1 MRAKTSWRRWVVPIL
16 LALLTAGARS
26 DISTKSSDPLAAE
39 ISRWSKFLRDHT
51 STDDTWKQVKETA
64 GPLIA
69 RADEALRDGQRFL
82 ALHRLSA
89 ARMYLSASAYMGARS
104 AQERKETGAFEA
116 EWFRVGKV
124 LQADI
129 SAPRPRTLDDLRPA
143 AVRALAEAA
152 LPQVRIYY
160 ESSHEYGRDTTAQ
173 YGLLYLGAAQAQ
185 REFVD
190 FCRTLSFAPEGAA
203 PPLRSLDPELNR
215 LEADLLEAYRPPA
228 AIERHSEFIAASS
241 TLKEAR
247 ELDGLGLRYGAL
259 LRYLQAVQRI
269 APLTANPGPLEPGAI
284 LESLKNWDSRLSKD
298 GRDDTIG
305 RLFLEA
311 AQADLAH
318 PTPGGKPLVASVIL
332 REVLPRYSAALE
344 PARVEPTAA
353 PAQVTVTLVR
363 WPYT

>member
-1 MRAKTSWRRWVVPIL
+1 L

-26 DISTKSSDPLAAE
+26 DVSTKSSDPLAAE
-39 ISRWSKFLRDHT
+39 IARWSNFLRDHT
-51 STDDTWKQVKETA
+51 STDDTWNQVKDTA
-64 GPLIA
+64 APVIA
-69 RADEALRDGQRFL
+69 RADEALRDGERFL
-82 ALHRLSA
+82 ALFRLSA
-89 ARMYLSASAYMGARS
+89 ARMYLSASAYMGTRP
-104 AQERKETGAFEA
+104 AQDRKDTAAFEA
-116 EWFRVGKV
+116 EWLRVGKA
-124 LQADI
+124 LQTDI
-129 SAPRPRTLDDLRPA
+129 SESRPRMPESLRPA

-160 ESSHEYGRDTTAQ
+160 ETSHDYGRDTTAQ

-190 FCRTLSFAPEGAA
+190 FCRTLSFAPQGEP

-247 ELDGLGLRYGAL
+247 ELDGFGLRYGAL

-269 APLTANPGPLEPGAI
+269 APLTGNAAPLDPGTI
-284 LESLKNWDSRLSKD
+284 VESLKNWDSLLSKH

-318 PTPGGKPLVASVIL
+318 PAPGSKPLVASVIL
-332 REVLPRYSAALE
+332 REILPRYTAALE
-344 PARVEPTAA
+344 PARVDPPA